1 MVRKKYDGER
11 MYFSKIMKSWEA
23 VVRRVL
29 SPAGCRVSPSAS
41 PSLLSLSCCPRRRMR
56 LGVRRRDPPPCHL
69 PAVRHWMGQQ
79 LCRVALTLSF
89 RQTWYHYYALGCR
102 SEIMGAE
109 VLPASGAGVLGF
121 LALLLTS
128 CQSGQNRWLQIVSK
142 FSWCVA

>member
-29 SPAGCRVSPSAS
+29 SPTGCRVSPSAS
-41 PSLLSLSCCPRRRMR
+41 PSLLSLSCCPRGGCG
-56 LGVRRRDPPPCHL
+56 LGSDGGTRPLAICQLWGIGWANNSAGSHL
-69 PAVRHWMGQQ
+69 PYLSGRRGITTMHWVAEVRLW
-79 LCRVALTLSF
+79 
-89 RQTWYHYYALGCR
+89 
-102 SEIMGAE
+102 GAE